1 MGLAN
6 WLTILRIVLIPVF
19 VTLLVYRKLGVA
31 LLVFGAAALTD
42 LLDGWVARSRGM
54 ASRLG
59 AFLDPLADKLLLIA
73 SFVTLTWLKALPFW
87 ITAVVFSRDVML
99 IVGALLI
106 HMVGGRIY
114 PRPTWAGKAAT
125 FFQILTVLVALLS
138 RYYRVSLGTSVVMW
152 LAAAFTIMSGLH
164 YIWQGVHVLNAAEH
178 VETDEAPLL
187 R

>member
-1 MGLAN
+1 
-6 WLTILRIVLIPVF
+6 
-19 VTLLVYRKLGVA
+19 
-31 LLVFGAAALTD
+31 
-42 LLDGWVARSRGM
+42 
-54 ASRLG
+54 
-59 AFLDPLADKLLLIA
+59 
-73 SFVTLTWLKALPFW
+73 
-87 ITAVVFSRDVML
+87 
-99 IVGALLI
+99 
-106 HMVGGRIY
+106 Y